1 MSKLKKLT
9 IGNVTLPNNVIL
21 APMAGVTDM
30 PYRIICREM
39 GAGLIC
45 MEMISAK
52 AIYYNNKNTEELLTI
67 DEKERPVSLQLF
79 GNDPVII
86 SDMAKRIADTEKRPF
101 DILDINMGCPVPKV
115 VGNGE
120 GSALMKDPKLAAEI
134 IKKTSCAINKP
145 VTAKIRLGF
154 NDDIINCV
162 EMAKILEDAGAA
174 AIALHAR
181 TREQYYSGEARWEY
195 IAKVKDAVSIP
206 VIGNGDVKDPLSAK
220 KMLDETGCDGVM
232 IGRAAQGNPWIFK
245 EITSYLETGI
255 IPERPSDE
263 ELCDMIMRHA
273 KMMVNHKGEYRGMR
287 EMRSHIAWY
296 IGSRKNA
303 AHYRRRACELESMSE
318 LETFLSAF
326 LSELKQ

>member
-1 MSKLKKLT
+1 MGKLKKLT
-9 IGNVTLPNNVIL
+9 IGNVTLPNNVVL

-86 SDMAKRIADTEKRPF
+86 SEMAKRIADTEKRPF

-134 IKKTSCAINKP
+134 IKKTSRAINKP

-154 NDDIINCV
+154 NDDNINCV

-263 ELCDMIMRHA
+263 ELCSMIRRHA
-273 KMMVNHKGEYRGMR
+273 RMMIDHKGEFRGMR

-318 LETFLSAF
+318 LETFLS
-326 LSELKQ
+326 ELKAES

>member
-9 IGNVTLPNNVIL
+9 IGNVTLPNNVVL

-86 SDMAKRIADTEKRPF
+86 SEMAKRIADTEARPF

-120 GSALMKDPKLAAEI
+120 GKALMKAQKLAAEI
-134 IKKTSCAINKP
+134 IKKTRRAKNKS

-154 NDDIINCV
+154 NDENINCV

-263 ELCDMIMRHA
+263 ELCSMIRRHA
-273 KMMVNHKGEYRGMR
+273 RMMIDHKGEFRGMR